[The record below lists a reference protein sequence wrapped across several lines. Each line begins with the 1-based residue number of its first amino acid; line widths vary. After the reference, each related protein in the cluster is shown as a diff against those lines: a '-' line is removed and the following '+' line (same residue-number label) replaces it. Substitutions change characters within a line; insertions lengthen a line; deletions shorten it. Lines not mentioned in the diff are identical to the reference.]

1 MVAGNEIASAEQ
13 ALAEASDVGADSL
26 ASAEMASAR
35 RYLESARADVQSR
48 NDGRAAVRARQAAAD
63 AIYARAVARRTLAER
78 QRAQAEA
85 SLKALP
91 QGGF

>member
-1 MVAGNEIASAEQ
+1 
-13 ALAEASDVGADSL
+13 VGADSL

-35 RYLESARADVQSR
+35 RYLESARADAQSR

-63 AIYARAVARRTLAER
+63 AIYARAVARRTTAER
-78 QRAQAEA
+78 QRAAAEA

-91 QGGF
+91 QGGS